1 MRDASGLFLFSF
13 MVKAFWGTSDGIAG
27 DGGAKGLRFF
37 LPFYLLNSAAACY
50 TEGGSDGCKEG
61 DCNLQ
66 NCFPGT
72 CFHNL

>member
-1 MRDASGLFLFSF
+1 MHDASGLFFTF
-13 MVKAFWGTSDGIAG
+13 MVKAFFGGPAMESLGT
-27 DGGAKGLRFF
+27 GAQRGLRFF
-37 LPFYLLNSAAACY
+37 LPFYFLNSAAACY

-72 CFHNL
+72 CFHNV